1 MGIIEGY
8 ANIVSNQEFNEEEK
22 NYHLKIFAL
31 IIGIKLLLIL
41 FVGQV
46 LWPRVMPQISSG
58 IKQNPSF
65 LSLVGLMLIFNL
77 LF

>member
-41 FVGQV
+41 FVGKV
-46 LWPRVMPQISSG
+46 LWPRVMPQISPG